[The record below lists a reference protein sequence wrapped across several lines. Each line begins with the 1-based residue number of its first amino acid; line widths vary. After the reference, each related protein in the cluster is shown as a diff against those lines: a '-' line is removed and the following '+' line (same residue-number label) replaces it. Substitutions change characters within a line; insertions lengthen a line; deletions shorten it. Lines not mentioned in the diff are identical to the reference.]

1 MLTYGDCIF
10 YVKKVYDVLNGK
22 INNIAPAIRLALTE
36 PNPDVAKKIEIV
48 GSQCMLY
55 IEIRLDSVFEK
66 FNYLELTDNEIRGGL
81 LFIVAHELSHCNQKI
96 IPNRHN
102 DVDYTRYIEY
112 SNNINTINYLSKYEN
127 VLQEYLGPYEVPDI
141 VLQAYYLQRNYY
153 NGEQIIFPYISSVKE
168 KVLDGLSIL
177 TKEDVY
183 KTKYPL
189 VDNINMEV
197 YIQNRM
203 HKSFNI
209 IRNKQLTIDPADIIK
224 MSQFIARGIYDYSG
238 YSSISGDTYT
248 ACINLNSAPVYNVTV
263 LR

>member
-1 MLTYGDCIF
+1 MLTYGDCIL
-10 YVKKVYDVLNGK
+10 YVKKVYDALNGK

-36 PNPDVAKKIEIV
+36 PNPDIAKKIEIA

-66 FNYLELTDNEIRGGL
+66 FNYIELMDNEIRGGL

-102 DVDYTRYIEY
+102 DIDYMRYIEY
-112 SNNINTINYLSKYEN
+112 SNNINTINYLSKYDDI
-127 VLQEYLGPYEVPDI
+127 LKKYLGPYEVPDI
-141 VLQAYYLQRNYY
+141 VLQAYYLQRDYY
-153 NGEQIIFPYISSVKE
+153 NGEQILFPYISSVKE

-183 KTKYPL
+183 ATKYPL
-189 VDNINMEV
+189 VDNINLEL
-197 YIQNRM
+197 YIQNRPY
-203 HKSFNI
+203 KELNVI
-209 IRNKQLTIDPADIIK
+209 KNKNMVINNTDIIK
-224 MSQFIARGIYDYSG
+224 MSQFIARGIFDYSG
-238 YSSISGDTYT
+238 YSNISGDTYT
-248 ACINLNSAPVYNVTV
+248 AYINLNSEPVYNVTV

>member
-1 MLTYGDCIF
+1 MLTYGDCIL
-10 YVKKVYDVLNGK
+10 YVKKVYDALNGR
-22 INNIAPAIRLALTE
+22 INPIAPAIRLALTE
-36 PNPDVAKKIEIV
+36 PNPDVAKKIEIA

-112 SNNINTINYLSKYEN
+112 TNNMNTIHYLSKYEN
-127 VLQEYLGPYEVPDI
+127 ILQEYLGPYKIPDI
-141 VLQAYYLQRNYY
+141 ALQSYYAQKKYY
-153 NGEQIIFPYISSVKE
+153 KGEPMLFPYISSVKE

-177 TKEDVY
+177 IKEDVY
-183 KTKYPL
+183 DTKYPL
-189 VDNINMEV
+189 VNNINMEV

-224 MSQFIARGIYDYSG
+224 MSQFIARAIFDYSG
-238 YSSISGDTYT
+238 YSTISGDTYT
-248 ACINLNSAPVYNVTV
+248 ACVNLSSAPVYNVTV